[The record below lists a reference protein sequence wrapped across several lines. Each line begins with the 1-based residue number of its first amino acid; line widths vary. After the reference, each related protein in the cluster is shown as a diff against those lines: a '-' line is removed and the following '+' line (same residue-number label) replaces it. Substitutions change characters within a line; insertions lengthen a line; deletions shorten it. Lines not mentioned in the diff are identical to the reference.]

1 MKPFTE
7 DVALQ
12 WAMRECARREYCRHD
27 LAGKMR
33 AKGLDEQGIARI
45 LDRLTSEQ
53 FLDEA
58 RYAQAFVHD
67 KMAYNGWGSLK
78 VREALRMKR
87 LADADIRH
95 ALADIDDDS
104 YRRSLR
110 RLLKSKAASIDFD
123 PTNAQ
128 EAYKAT
134 MKLLRFAASR
144 GFEYEVAS
152 RAIAELQQEDS

>member
-33 AKGLDEQGIARI
+33 AKGLGEESIARI
-45 LDRLTSEQ
+45 LDRLTAEQ
-53 FLDEA
+53 FIDEA

-67 KMAYNGWGSLK
+67 KMAYNGWGRLK

-87 LADADIRH
+87 LADADIRQ
-95 ALADIDDDS
+95 ALADIDS
-104 YRRSLR
+104 EAYSRSLR
-110 RLLKSKAASIDFD
+110 RLLKSKAASLDFD
-123 PTNAQ
+123 PDDEQ
-128 EAYKAT
+128 EAFKAT
-134 MKLLRFAASR
+134 AKLLRFAASR
-144 GFEYEVAS
+144 GFEYEVAA
-152 RAIAELQQEDS
+152 RAIAELQQAP